1 MSWAGLRSGADH
13 GAIRF
18 SRNPRARLARE
29 AGRRCA
35 RGRWCGGRAIERILV
50 PPDGTAGSAAA
61 LEEIVQLACDTAVE
75 IIVAHVHQERA
86 LPAFSDH
93 LAHEVRAWSEEFI
106 ARNCPTALDAT
117 LKLRVGEPPEHVLD
131 ILRRRL

>member
-1 MSWAGLRSGADH
+1 
-13 GAIRF
+13 
-18 SRNPRARLARE
+18 
-29 AGRRCA
+29 
-35 RGRWCGGRAIERILV
+35 
-50 PPDGTAGSAAA
+50 
-61 LEEIVQLACDTAVE
+61 
-75 IIVAHVHQERA
+75 VHQERA